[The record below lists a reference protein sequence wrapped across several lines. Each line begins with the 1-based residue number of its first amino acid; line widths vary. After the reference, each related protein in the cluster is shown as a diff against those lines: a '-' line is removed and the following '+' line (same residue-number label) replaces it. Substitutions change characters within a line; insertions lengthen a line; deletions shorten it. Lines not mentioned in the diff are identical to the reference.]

1 MTDQG
6 RNAYRRRYG
15 RWWRQAVGRSNR
27 IIQSIYINLRSQN
40 TSTIDIGQLT
50 THSRSI
56 ISQPVRCIHHTS
68 RATRRNMRD
77 LTILKNAISIT
88 DHYRHMFVL
97 YAQHRINHLLS
108 QANAQQ
114 QRQSRSVRHRHNIK
128 IRRKHSSR
136 KRKKQKKFKRKHHA
150 RFFNKRSNRM
160 NKPTYK
166 DSLKKKIKVVTK
178 SNFFYFDR

>member
-27 IIQSIYINLRSQN
+27 IIQSIYINLQSRN
-40 TSTIDIGQLT
+40 TSNVDIGQLT

-56 ISQPVRCIHHTS
+56 VSQPVRCIDHTS
-68 RATRRNMRD
+68 SATRRNLRD
-77 LTILKNAISIT
+77 LTILKNAIAIT

-114 QRQSRSVRHRHNIK
+114 QRQSRSVRHSHNKK
-128 IRRKHSSR
+128 IRTKHFSR
-136 KRKKQKKFKRKHHA
+136 KRKKQNISKQKHHV
-150 RFFNKRSNRM
+150 RVVNRRNNRM
-160 NKPTYK
+160 FKPKYK
-166 DSLKKKIKVVTK
+166 GSKKPKIKVVAK
-178 SNFFYFDR
+178 SNFFYF